1 MRRCLIMILL
11 CVATLSLLGQTPSDK
26 FQPGTIMAVKAHQ
39 TPGQHDSEVTQYDVS
54 VKVGE
59 TTYIVLFTPP
69 DGANRVKYAAGDDL
83 LVLVGS
89 TTLTFNSPL
98 SGKTEVPI
106 VSHETAPTQTLDWT
120 KAPNQYFS
128 MKLQNL
134 SEKLVLTDDQRA
146 KIKPILEQEAGEVAQ
161 IFVNPVLSPKD
172 KLNQY
177 EKIVRTSDGKIKPL
191 LSATQLQKLQDLR
204 KGQKQDVK
212 RIIEEQKSSKQS

>member
-1 MRRCLIMILL
+1 MRRCLIMVLL
-11 CVATLSLLGQTPSDK
+11 CAATLSLLGQTPSDK
-26 FQPGTIMAVKAHQ
+26 YQTGTIMAVSPHQ
-39 TPGQHDSEVTQYDVS
+39 APGQHDTEVTQYDVS
-54 VKVGE
+54 VKVGD
-59 TTYIVLFTPP
+59 TTYVVLFTPP
-69 DGANRVKYAAGDDL
+69 NGANRVKYSVGDDL

-89 TTLTFNSPL
+89 TTLTFNSAL

-106 VSHETAPTQTLDWT
+106 VSHETVPTETLDWA

-161 IFVNPVLSPKD
+161 IFANPVLSPKD

-177 EKIVRTSDGKIKPL
+177 ERIVRTSDGKIKPL